1 MAWAAANE
9 AVRHWSDVA
18 VVHTT
23 RLRYYRMAWVGGTER
38 ASLGARAADGRR
50 RRVSGR
56 LAGVAPRQASRWW
69 QVGAMGLTKGRM
81 HYSTILASGTT
92 TRWPEGT
99 ARSHQVRSGCGR
111 DGRWPDR
118 YDSVQCVLVP
128 SACTQPR
135 PALPRTMPSGRQ
147 RVVVGAM
154 WSLVV
159 RYYHTTYTTTP
170 LRYLPTLVEWYHTTS
185 KVKDYAPP
193 ELWMPTTHTL
203 ISTAGGDRKGAAQ
216 VSSSP
221 RHEPDA
227 GRPRREPHHLA
238 SLGCHL
244 TCRRV
249 GTRQPRGQVKGV
261 GGPATNSP
269 TLARPPRQQHAI
281 LGAPM
286 TSTRGEEGEMAE
298 EHQME
303 AGAPMEPTA
312 GSHLPCPGRDWPRA
326 ERARTR

>member
-193 ELWMPTTHTL
+193 ELAVALQPY
-203 ISTAGGDRKGAAQ
+203 AQ
-216 VSSSP
+216 KQQ
-221 RHEPDA
+221 A
-227 GRPRREPHHLA
+227 GRGGSLAGAGRAGTNPPAGSRMAPSLAPRRRARPMRTTP
-238 SLGCHL
+238 SLVTLFPYQQVHEAGTGPPSSRPSRRSHAPTSPWQAPARPTPCFPLPPPSPSHAL
-244 TCRRV
+244 TRRRPRPEAARTT
-249 GTRQPRGQVKGV
+249 GRATSRLPRG
-261 GGPATNSP
+261 
-269 TLARPPRQQHAI
+269 
-281 LGAPM
+281 
-286 TSTRGEEGEMAE
+286 
-298 EHQME
+298 
-303 AGAPMEPTA
+303 
-312 GSHLPCPGRDWPRA
+312 
-326 ERARTR
+326 